1 MGNQKKSQSCL
12 RKNLSTQGDGYQ
24 NRVPRVTELATNAL
38 KQIKVSRLGSPYL
51 CETVASPYFPIRFF
65 SIRLALSSDASESFP
80 FR

>member
-38 KQIKVSRLGSPYL
+38 KQIKASQTGSL
-51 CETVASPYFPIRFF
+51 FM
-65 SIRLALSSDASESFP
+65 
-80 FR
+80 